1 MGKENFSKIKLLKL
15 WEILS
20 RESDEEHPL
29 TTGELIARL
38 EKCGISCDRRT
49 LYRDIAA
56 LCEFGYEVITRR
68 GQHSNSYYV
77 VDRGFD
83 VPELRVLI
91 DAVQA
96 ASFVTE
102 KKTAELVDKIAA
114 LGGSSRAE
122 ILKRNIVEFNTT
134 KHSNEHIYYNINA
147 LEDGVLSGRKVS
159 FKYFDLDAKGERRLR
174 KDGGRYLVNPVAMVF
189 ASDNYYLICYH
200 DKHKNTANYR
210 IDRMLDVRVTDEP
223 INAAARP
230 VELDVAEHRR
240 QAFYMFGGKSVLVG
254 FDASEELL
262 DTIYDRFGEKL
273 PVSRREDGRVR
284 FSAVVQISDM
294 FYGWCCSFG
303 GKLKVVSPRE
313 LMCDLKDYITK
324 LGENYQPVP
333 AAPAVPESGEQKRE

>member
-114 LGGSSRAE
+114 LGGSNRAE

-189 ASDNYYLICYH
+189 ASDNYYLVCYH

-230 VELDVAEHRR
+230 AELDVAEHRR
-240 QAFYMFGGKSVLVG
+240 QAFYMFGGKSVRVG

-303 GKLKVVSPRE
+303 DKLKVVSPRE
-313 LMCDLKDYITK
+313 LVCALKDYITK
-324 LGENYQPVP
+324 LGENY
-333 AAPAVPESGEQKRE
+333 ESRS

>member
-114 LGGSSRAE
+114 LGGSNRAE

-134 KHSNEHIYYNINA
+134 KHSKSISITISTPSRTGCSRE
-147 LEDGVLSGRKVS
+147 GRCLSS
-159 FKYFDLDAKGERRLR
+159 TLTSMRRGS
-174 KDGGRYLVNPVAMVF
+174 GGCARTAGAISSIPSRWCSQATITISS
-189 ASDNYYLICYH
+189 AITT
-200 DKHKNTANYR
+200 NTK
-210 IDRMLDVRVTDEP
+210 TP
-223 INAAARP
+223 
-230 VELDVAEHRR
+230 
-240 QAFYMFGGKSVLVG
+240 
-254 FDASEELL
+254 
-262 DTIYDRFGEKL
+262 
-273 PVSRREDGRVR
+273 
-284 FSAVVQISDM
+284 QI
-294 FYGWCCSFG
+294 
-303 GKLKVVSPRE
+303 
-313 LMCDLKDYITK
+313 I
-324 LGENYQPVP
+324 
-333 AAPAVPESGEQKRE
+333 A

>member
-114 LGGSSRAE
+114 LGGSNRAE

-200 DKHKNTANYR
+200 DKHKNTA
-210 IDRMLDVRVTDEP
+210 
-223 INAAARP
+223 
-230 VELDVAEHRR
+230 
-240 QAFYMFGGKSVLVG
+240 
-254 FDASEELL
+254 
-262 DTIYDRFGEKL
+262 KL
-273 PVSRREDGRVR
+273 
-284 FSAVVQISDM
+284 
-294 FYGWCCSFG
+294 
-303 GKLKVVSPRE
+303 
-313 LMCDLKDYITK
+313 
-324 LGENYQPVP
+324 N
-333 AAPAVPESGEQKRE
+333 

>member
-1 MGKENFSKIKLLKL
+1 MENDHQLRLLYLYQILLRHTDVDHPLSTKALLELMESEHQIKLHRTTIPKYIELL
-15 WEILS
+15 NAGGFEVMELRS
-20 RESDEEHPL
+20 REKMYYLGDRL
-29 TTGELIARL
+29 FELP
-38 EKCGISCDRRT
+38 
-49 LYRDIAA
+49 
-56 LCEFGYEVITRR
+56 EVK
-68 GQHSNSYYV
+68 
-77 VDRGFD
+77 
-83 VPELRVLI
+83 LLI

-114 LGGSSRAE
+114 LGGSNRAE

-189 ASDNYYLICYH
+189 ASDNYYLVCYH

-230 VELDVAEHRR
+230 AELDVAEHRR

-273 PVSRREDGRVR
+273 PVSRREGGRVR

-303 GKLKVVSPRE
+303 DKLKVVSPRE
-313 LMCDLKDYITK
+313 LVCALKDYITK

-333 AAPAVPESGEQKRE
+333 AAPAVPESGEQKRK